1 MQFGNGIN
9 NVTACSICF
18 MFNNIYIYIFTIIIN
33 DKIIII
39 IIIYIEC
46 RSI

>member
-18 MFNNIYIYIFTIIIN
+18 ICLIIYIYIFIIIIN

-39 IIIYIEC
+39 NIYIEC